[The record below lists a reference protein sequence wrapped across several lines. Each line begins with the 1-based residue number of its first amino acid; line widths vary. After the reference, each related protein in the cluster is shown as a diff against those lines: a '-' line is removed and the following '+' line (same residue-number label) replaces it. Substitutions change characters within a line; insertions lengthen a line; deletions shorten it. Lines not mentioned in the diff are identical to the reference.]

1 MATAVA
7 IPLSY
12 IKNETRKISQKSIA
26 QDPLSRAFT
35 PSIPPFPNVPIY
47 KSATLY
53 LGLVPYFLAKLRYIT
68 MFRFD
73 SVRKGKVMPN
83 K

>member
-47 KSATLY
+47 KSTNLY
-53 LGLVPYFLAKLRYIT
+53 LGLLPTSWQSYVTSQCFVSIQL
-68 MFRFD
+68 
-73 SVRKGKVMPN
+73 GKERVMPN